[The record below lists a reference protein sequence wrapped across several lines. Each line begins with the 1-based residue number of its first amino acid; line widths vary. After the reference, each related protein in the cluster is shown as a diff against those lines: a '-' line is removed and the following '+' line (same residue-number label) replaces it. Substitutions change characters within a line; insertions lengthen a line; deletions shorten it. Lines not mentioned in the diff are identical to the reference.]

1 MEEFE
6 KKQIEKCRK
15 IVNWLRA
22 TNNFGSAKIIENVI
36 AIAELAECKPIEET
50 TAEELDDAVAR
61 VIEEPTIEASQPVV
75 NE

>member
-1 MEEFE
+1 MEENFE

-22 TNNFGSAKIIENVI
+22 TDNYGSAKIIENVI
-36 AIAELAECKPIEET
+36 AIAELAELSLPCEEQTIEDNPPIEEQ
-50 TAEELDDAVAR
+50 
-61 VIEEPTIEASQPVV
+61 TIEAQQPVV

>member
-36 AIAELAECKPIEET
+36 AIAELAECKPIEEQT
-50 TAEELDDAVAR
+50 TEEQ
-61 VIEEPTIEASQPVV
+61 TIEAPQPVV